1 MLRLT
6 VKQGQP
12 PIAGCSLP
20 TPDSG
25 DVMFALFVGAAVFSS
40 KELTYAGVLLDRS
53 TLGSVQELQS
63 FSSGL
68 LLTMLR
74 ACPLA

>member
-1 MLRLT
+1 
-6 VKQGQP
+6 
-12 PIAGCSLP
+12 
-20 TPDSG
+20 
-25 DVMFALFVGAAVFSS
+25 MFALFVGAAVFSS